1 MNNWEFNMKRILVS
15 LLLVTAI
22 ISGCGKTEDVTSVD
36 DKAFQLNTQKSET
49 QTKEVKED
57 NSKVTA
63 TTLLS
68 KFIKELN
75 TGFTAD
81 VVVNENVNVT
91 VDSVKGKSY
100 DTLLAIKQKGSITMG
115 KDKKVKMTG
124 YIGHSYT
131 YNTNFADVYGF
142 VTSNKAVDSHSLINK
157 KAKEYT
163 QDFVLENDKNACYAI
178 DSANEKLDARKFN
191 TNLVISDFSNLNFS
205 ENSDGYTVKGTVHS
219 KLFGTLFNFEDI
231 YTASKLDNS
240 DCSYNVTFVFD
251 KNKELKSLSMEL
263 VKGTG
268 KYEST
273 LKRISDIYIKE
284 HTIELKNIQFHVDT
298 ADFELDGKAD
308 KDFYVQVNKF

>member
-1 MNNWEFNMKRILVS
+1 MKKVLVS
-15 LLLVTAI
+15 ILLAASL
-22 ISGCGKTEDVTSVD
+22 ISGCGKTEEIPSVD

-49 QTKEVKED
+49 QAEEVKED

-68 KFIKELN
+68 KFIKDLN

-100 DTLLAIKQKGSITMG
+100 DTLLAVKQKGSMTMG

-131 YNTNFADVYGF
+131 YNTNFADVYKF

-163 QDFVLENDKNACYAI
+163 QDFVLENDKNACYDI
-178 DSANEKLDARKFN
+178 DETSIKLNKRAFN
-191 TNLVISDFSNLNFS
+191 TNLVISDFSNLNFT
-205 ENSDGYTVKGTVHS
+205 ENKDGYTVKGTIHS

-251 KNKELKSLSMEL
+251 KNRYLQSLSMEL

-268 KYEST
+268 KYENT
-273 LKRISDIYIKE
+273 LKRISDMYIKE
-284 HTIELKNIQFHVDT
+284 HTIELKNIQFNVDT
-298 ADFELDGKAD
+298 AEFSLNGKSD
-308 KDFYVQVNKF
+308 KDFYAKVNKF